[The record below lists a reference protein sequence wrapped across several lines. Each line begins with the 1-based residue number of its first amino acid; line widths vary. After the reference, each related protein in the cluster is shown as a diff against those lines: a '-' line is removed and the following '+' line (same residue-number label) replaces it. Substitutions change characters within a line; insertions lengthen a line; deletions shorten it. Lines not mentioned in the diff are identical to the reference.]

1 LKILL
6 PLASERENC
15 VAKLKDCLLNIK
27 GYIIIFLSQR
37 DIRRQKHT
45 LISLANICKNVIV
58 RKTVLPELIIFVK
71 FFNAFIFRNVNLFLP
86 TLAFVCKDAKL
97 KTTFSGNDDIFY
109 TASAESEQHFENR
122 YGEKTRI
129 RTITTRLKIYSP
141 FLRLS
146 YFSKKFNA
154 SLFHLH
160 FTLLIKYSGC
170 HIWRILKVELWQT
183 YTLQFSVSKD
193 NLVKRRSS
201 LMKTTFQ
208 IQETQKFTKFC
219 KAIQ

>member
-1 LKILL
+1 M
-6 PLASERENC
+6 
-15 VAKLKDCLLNIK
+15 
-27 GYIIIFLSQR
+27 
-37 DIRRQKHT
+37 
-45 LISLANICKNVIV
+45 
-58 RKTVLPELIIFVK
+58 PELIIFVK
-71 FFNAFIFRNVNLFLP
+71 FFNALIFQNVNLFLP
-86 TLAFVCKDAKL
+86 TFTFCLKLTFFCKDAKL

-109 TASAESEQHFENR
+109 TASAESEQHSVNR

-129 RTITTRLKIYSP
+129 RIITTQLKIYSP

-160 FTLLIKYSGC
+160 FTLLIKYSGG

-193 NLVKRRSS
+193 NLVKDDLR
-201 LMKTTFQ
+201 L
-208 IQETQKFTKFC
+208 
-219 KAIQ
+219 